1 MLTDNFSELENLR
14 LAKMQQLRQN
24 GIEPYPTR
32 SYKNSNNADA
42 IRAFEAREAAG
53 EAEEL
58 RLTLAG
64 RLRAIRNMGKLSF
77 AHIEDRTGKMQLF
90 LRVNELGQ
98 EKLDQFVRYFDLGDF
113 IEATGVMVRTKR
125 GEVTLQVEDFRMLSK
140 ALYQL
145 PAAKDEVV
153 DGETIRHA
161 ALTDPETRYRQR
173 YVDLAVNPDVRDIFR
188 TRTEVIKAMR
198 EFLDDRGFQE
208 VETPILQPIYGGA
221 AAKPFTTFH
230 NQLHQQLYL
239 RVSFELYLKRLL
251 VGGMDRVYEIG
262 RDFRNEGVSF
272 KHNPE
277 FTQLEFYMAYA
288 DYNVIMEMTEQMVS
302 QVAQRV
308 LGTMQVMFE
317 GHQID
322 LTPPWNRLQIRQGLI
337 DHAGIDIQEYPTDE
351 GLAEVMRARQI
362 SFKPGTPRGKL
373 INTLMETYLEPI
385 MIQPTFLYD
394 YPRDIS
400 PLAKAKPED
409 PNTVERFEGY
419 IGGVELCNAFTE
431 LNDPLDQEKRF
442 LELGR
447 AYTEDDEERNPMDED
462 FLRALAYGM
471 PPAGGFGIGIDRFVM
486 MLTGQHS
493 IREVILFPP
502 LREDDNAASE
512 G

>member
-42 IRAFEAREAAG
+42 IRAFEAREASG
-53 EAEEL
+53 ETEVL

-188 TRTEVIKAMR
+188 TRTEVIKAIR

>member
-53 EAEEL
+53 ETEEL

-90 LRVNELGQ
+90 LRINELGQ